1 MRYGSV
7 ESMVCWLDRK
17 ETAAAKERRFRNAMR
32 RLPPLTPR
40 SGRGVRP
47 RRGERLKPKGVD
59 MGSDAVQEEPPSGGG
74 EGTIL
79 DAPEKISLFFKV
91 P

>member
-32 RLPPLTPR
+32 RLPPNL
-40 SGRGVRP
+40 
-47 RRGERLKPKGVD
+47 RRFARALKRVLLSVPGPENLHRKKIMERLKIKA
-59 MGSDAVQEEPPSGGG
+59 SRYYELRKEA
-74 EGTIL
+74 
-79 DAPEKISLFFKV
+79 EKNIV
-91 P
+91 

>member
-32 RLPPLTPR
+32 RLPPNL
-40 SGRGVRP
+40 
-47 RRGERLKPKGVD
+47 RRFARALKRVLLSVPGPGNLHREKIMKRLKIGDRMYRKYISSIPKYLV
-59 MGSDAVQEEPPSGGG
+59 
-74 EGTIL
+74 
-79 DAPEKISLFFKV
+79 
-91 P
+91 